1 LIPFLVIESG
11 ATKLDWVLADKH
23 STIVQGTQAGLH
35 PQLVGEAH
43 WKAQLQALSQGLPV
57 QPQAIFYYGTGCA
70 SLEGQRYVEAYF
82 GRYWP
87 GHPILAVASDLLGA
101 ARALC
106 QHESGL
112 VGILGTG
119 SNVAAYAHGQLV
131 AQRGG
136 LGYILG
142 DEGSGAAL
150 GKALLRAFLYQTL
163 PPMLMQHL
171 REKEG
176 LERGAIID
184 ALYRGASPSRY
195 LAQWATLVHR
205 WRSEPIVQAM
215 IRREF
220 EQLIQSCLLPLSQKQ
235 GTKTIHF
242 TGSVA
247 VHFKEE
253 LEATLAMYDLSI
265 GQLVTA
271 PLEQLIRYHQTLA

>member
-1 LIPFLVIESG
+1 MESG

-43 WKAQLQALSQGLPV
+43 WKAQLQALSQGLLV

-70 SLEGQRYVEAYF
+70 SLEGQRYVQAYF
-82 GRYWP
+82 GRYWQ

>member
-70 SLEGQRYVEAYF
+70 SLEGQRYVQAYF

-205 WRSEPIVQAM
+205 WRSEPVVQT
-215 IRREF
+215 
-220 EQLIQSCLLPLSQKQ
+220 LIQAEFDRLIMSCLLPLSREYDARI
-235 GTKTIHF
+235 IHF
-242 TGSVA
+242 TGSIA
-247 VHFKEE
+247 IHFKVE
-253 LEATLAMYDLSI
+253 LEAAMKRHGLAMGKL
-265 GQLVTA
+265 LAA
-271 PLEQLIRYHQTLA
+271 PLEQLTRYHQLAD